1 MTRPAN
7 TLTLQEAAARLGLPY
22 SRLYRWAREGRV
34 LALRDPGGRWFMD
47 RDEVARLA
55 ARLGLEVAA

>member
-7 TLTLQEAAARLGLPY
+7 TYTLQEAADRLGLPY

-34 LALRDPGGRWFMD
+34 LALRDPGGRWYLD
-47 RDEVARLA
+47 QDEVARLA
-55 ARLGLEVAA
+55 ARLGQEVAA